1 LGFSGRISGAM
12 RPWGWGVAA
21 IRYLREDGAVVDEAV
36 VQCISAHELRL
47 VGTSI
52 AEVQDEH
59 AAVETEACVDR
70 FVCVRDYLDEA
81 AIRADVQYVHVEDEG
96 GETRELVTTI
106 LVGDAFDITGT
117 LVGGIP
123 PLPRDLGEEVP
134 QVLIQRDD
142 RSTIVPARAGRH
154 DEGFAASLN
163 AEILLLAGL
172 GVGGDVRLLIAA
184 GVVWHLVGGSVVGN
198 LVRLDDGR
206 GRLVGGRCLIPTAS
220 CGEEQGGREDR
231 QGGQVLH
238 DVYSMQNGAPRE
250 RFARPKDRCCLQERG
265 GITEKILD
273 LRP

>member
-1 LGFSGRISGAM
+1 MGFSGRISGAM

-184 GVVWHLVGGSVVGN
+184 GVGVLVGRSGVVR
-198 LVRLDDGR
+198 LRVVVRLDDGR
-206 GRLVGGRCLIPTAS
+206 AGRLGGRRRLLPTA
-220 CGEEQGGREDR
+220 CGEEGESGREDR
-231 QGGQVLH
+231 QGRVTH
-238 DVYSMQNGAPRE
+238 DCLPMRNGAPLV
-250 RFARPKDRCCLQERG
+250 RFARPKNRFCLQE
-265 GITEKILD
+265 
-273 LRP
+273 